1 MSNTMRGYDTLF
13 VQRVKGVRHE
23 PMELRMLVKA
33 CLRNPQPIADLA
45 AWFGVARSTVYNW
58 MTGQTVPQARYLD
71 EMLRA
76 AKLISDDSLI
86 TKRK

>member
-13 VQRVKGVRHE
+13 VQRVKSVRHE
-23 PMELRMLVKA
+23 PMELRVFVKA
-33 CLRNPQPIADLA
+33 CMRNPQPIADLA

-58 MTGQTVPQARYLD
+58 MTGQTVPQSRHLD

-76 AKLISDDSLI
+76 AKLISSGDLAA
-86 TKRK
+86 KRK